1 MSRPRR
7 LARAGERGAVL
18 VEAAVVIPGFVIVF
32 AGMLFLHHVVREQQR
47 VGEKAKADAW
57 TSAMA
62 SCQGDG
68 SGVPQLPFSSTMPGA
83 PGSDISLADDTGATH
98 ASASNDVTV
107 SLAGSGPEANGG
119 YAFSQT
125 VSAHV
130 TVFCNNQTAPGD
142 IGGVFKWLIANVK
155 SLL

>member
-1 MSRPRR
+1 
-7 LARAGERGAVL
+7 VL
-18 VEAAVVIPGFVIVF
+18 VEAAVVIPGFVILF
-32 AGMLFLHHVVREQQR
+32 AGMLFLHHVIREQQR

-62 SCQGDG
+62 SCTGGGD
-68 SGVPQLPFSSTMPGA
+68 GVPQLPFSSTMPGA
-83 PGSDISLADDTGATH
+83 PGSDISLQDSTGSTN
-98 ASASNDVTV
+98 ASATNDVTV
-107 SLAGSGPEANGG
+107 SLSGSGPTAAGG
-119 YAFSQT
+119 FAFSQT

-130 TVFCNNQTAPGD
+130 TVLCNNQTQPGD